1 LDVLLVA
8 GLVGL
13 EPVAVVVLAQVDEK
27 REEILREGR
36 VLNHARTVA
45 ERAVVVPAAGRRD
58 VPRYV
63 DPFAKLRY
71 GERTLV

>member
-1 LDVLLVA
+1 VGADLVEEGGEVADELERGLLDVLLVA

-36 VLNHARTVA
+36 S
-45 ERAVVVPAAGRRD
+45 
-58 VPRYV
+58 
-63 DPFAKLRY
+63 
-71 GERTLV
+71 